1 MACRQSPVAL
11 LAPRYNH
18 GSEGQPARGIF
29 FSWTVKRAKSR
40 KCFSPHRVELR
51 STTASHADNRW
62 IYYTHV
68 TSESD
73 IWMLTLNEER
83 E

>member
-1 MACRQSPVAL
+1 MDVGGALDAGWEPIWYCGIMASPGGATQYYGL
-11 LAPRYNH
+11 
-18 GSEGQPARGIF
+18 S
-29 FSWTVKRAKSR
+29 
-40 KCFSPHRVELR
+40 
-51 STTASHADNRW
+51 ADNRW
-62 IYYTHV
+62 LYYTHV